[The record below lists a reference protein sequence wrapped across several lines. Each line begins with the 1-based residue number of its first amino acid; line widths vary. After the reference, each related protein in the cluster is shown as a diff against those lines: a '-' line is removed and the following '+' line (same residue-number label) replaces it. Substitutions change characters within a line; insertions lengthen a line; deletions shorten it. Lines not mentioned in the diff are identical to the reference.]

1 MTLQEYNDLFKNPL
15 RKKLYIS
22 NWGGGSGVW
31 DEINNSNIVSEQFTI
46 ESSLCSESTLRY
58 GCCEATCLKMQVAD
72 VDISVGDWIEVSL
85 SIETDEYG
93 YLLLQDGSYLLGA
106 DGGKI
111 RLSGVN
117 GSIVNEEWLGDIGF
131 FKVAEVTPTADRR
144 FKNVVA
150 YDLMYT
156 ILNTDVKAWYE
167 SVTTPGQSLPIN
179 TLRVTLMQWLNQHLR
194 SELPYGEFSVD
205 DVDLVNDSLQIYPNF
220 SIDGELSCKDVLNA
234 ICELNGVFAHTY
246 TDVDSGDMIFSYV
259 NLSDGESLTLDYY
272 VDGSGTYEDYTTS
285 QITGIIARGEE
296 EDVGTQV
303 GTLTNPYII
312 DGNPLIYGIE
322 GTPALETALADL
334 LDVIKN
340 QTFIPYQVTTYGN
353 PFLPLGTRLTINT
366 RDKTIVSYVIKK
378 TMTGV
383 QALKDTLFAKGEMY
397 QPSHVNSL
405 VSKLQRTDGK
415 VHKLIVDVNQLDS
428 EINDTSTGIKSQI
441 LQMSNEILLKVDS
454 NGNLSLVKL
463 TGDPDTG
470 QTAFVV
476 KAGNFEVDAQGN
488 VTIMGSVIC
497 DDKITLRKTVNNDV
511 YSTDVITQELH
522 TGTQQGQTVVA
533 FENVRLSGY
542 DPNWYYVSLDTNFIT
557 GDKSVQM
564 YAYTHINNT
573 LRVEGAATFNNAVKV
588 YFNPISVACDDFY
601 SKDNPYS
608 GGGSGLDPYNPD
620 AQAPPTF
627 SAITALRQDD
637 VLGNMVGFVGQAWHG
652 VTDVIDNRFAVCR
665 EINSSMVYNRLVL
678 SLDNSG
684 NPSVTVDAPAEWRTA
699 IGAAPASSRE
709 YKENVKPI
717 TEDEARKILDV
728 DIYSFDYKQEYGG
741 EKNQFGVIAEELEEK
756 IPCAVNIPKAVDGRI
771 SVDYFKLIPHLIKTV
786 QMQEERI
793 TKLESLIEKMAIEQI
808 IYNSITAK
816 DSPS

>member
-31 DEINNSNIVSEQFTI
+31 DEITNTNIVSEQFTI

-131 FKVAEVTPTADRR
+131 FKVAEVTPTADRC

-167 SVTTPGQSLPIN
+167 SVTTPGRTTSLY
-179 TLRVTLMQWLNQHLR
+179 TLRYTLMQWLNQHF
-194 SELPYGEFSVD
+194 SGDLPYEFDVD

-234 ICELNGVFAHTY
+234 ICELNGVFGHIY
-246 TDVDSGDMIFSYV
+246 VDDMGNMTFKYI

-272 VDGSGTYEDYTTS
+272 VDGSGTYENYVTA
-285 QITGIIARGEE
+285 QITGVIARGEE

-312 DGNPLIYGIE
+312 ESNPLTYGIE
-322 GTPALETALADL
+322 GTQALQDALTNL
-334 LDVIKN
+334 LNVIKL
-340 QTFIPYQVTTYGN
+340 QTFRPYQVTTYGN

-366 RDKTIVSYVIKK
+366 KNQTIVSYVISKR
-378 TMTGV
+378 MTGI
-383 QALKDTLFAKGEMY
+383 QALKDTLSAKGEMY
-397 QPSHVNSL
+397 QPNQVNSL
-405 VSKLQRTDGK
+405 ASQVQRQKGK
-415 VHKLIVDVNQLDS
+415 VHNLTVDVNQLNS
-428 EINDTSTGIKSQI
+428 EIYDPATGVKSQ
-441 LQMSNEILLKVDS
+441 LQQVEDEIVLKVDT
-454 NGNLSLVKL
+454 NGNLALVSVS
-463 TGDPDTG
+463 GDPDTG

-488 VTIMGSVIC
+488 VTITG
-497 DDKITLRKTVNNDV
+497 DITCNETLTMKAVDNFGQEF
-511 YSTDVITQELH
+511 STNVITQKFESLTYGH
-522 TGTQQGQTVVA
+522 PFDYESTIFKNTNNEEYGFLFTNYSNSIQQIYEEV
-533 FENVRLSGY
+533 
-542 DPNWYYVSLDTNFIT
+542 PIKLDA
-557 GDKSVQM
+557 VQEVH
-564 YAYTHINNT
+564 ASAI
-573 LRVEGAATFNNAVKV
+573 
-588 YFNPISVACDDFY
+588 
-601 SKDNPYS
+601 
-608 GGGSGLDPYNPD
+608 DPYIESRAYDVRISTNPSVFTSKASYREID
-620 AQAPPTF
+620 RNGHM
-627 SAITALRQDD
+627 I
-637 VLGNMVGFVGQAWHG
+637 GFVGSAQHTNG
-652 VTDVIDNRFAVCR
+652 TIDNRFAVCR

-678 SLDNSG
+678 SLD
-684 NPSVTVDAPAEWRTA
+684 
-699 IGAAPASSRE
+699 
-709 YKENVKPI
+709 
-717 TEDEARKILDV
+717 KIVL
-728 DIYSFDYKQEYGG
+728 
-741 EKNQFGVIAEELEEK
+741 
-756 IPCAVNIPKAVDGRI
+756 
-771 SVDYFKLIPHLIKTV
+771 
-786 QMQEERI
+786 
-793 TKLESLIEKMAIEQI
+793 
-808 IYNSITAK
+808 
-816 DSPS
+816 